1 MYHGI
6 PQNDIGIR
14 TDVVENISKAKGMKM
29 LVRSMAPEI
38 IACDEIGS
46 KEDIEAIK
54 EAILSGVKGIFT
66 MHGKDLE
73 DIKQNLEIKNL
84 IDNKKIEKIIFL

>member
-29 LVRSMAPEI
+29 LVRSMAPEV

-46 KEDIEAIK
+46 KEDVEAIK

-73 DIKQNLEIKNL
+73 DIKQNLKIKNL